1 MPHRVEGPWQAFGVT
16 AGAIVI
22 SVAAWM
28 VMARV
33 LDLPDS
39 ASAATIVALEM
50 MLLAVFSVRQHR
62 ISG

>member
-1 MPHRVEGPWQAFGVT
+1 MT